1 MLRNSPPG
9 ACLIRLL
16 RLGLLATLLASCGT
30 KSPDLPRPGPTPT
43 PTPRPGTTLPPPQVV
58 TPIPTI
64 TRAATP
70 SPPAGTSLTLADFWD
85 GHAHFVLQ
93 EQYTGLP
100 MGESDTIALSN
111 GELWSYMHS
120 SSQHPAGTI
129 DQCGNPVPF
138 PGCTVIYRSSD
149 GGYRFQHANPPVCQF
164 TCQQCPCNSENDHIE
179 QQQYPRVH
187 YDAATQTLYLVYEYL
202 GRTMLRTS
210 GDGLNWSRPERV
222 AQTGIWKT
230 WLMPCP
236 AAEHIGQH
244 PFVPYDYECLA
255 GGPPGIYVADGLVY
269 VFVAVG
275 QSPAGMGCYVGRTG
289 QPPGEF
295 QRCASNPLF
304 RGAAEYGPLDLTGR
318 AANPYFDFRTI
329 SAAEIIRLGKGDE
342 ARYYMLYEG
351 LRGPGPGD
359 NGDTQF
365 GLGLARSLTNQ
376 IDGPWET
383 YPGNPI
389 LADLPGNV
397 GLGHADLV
405 VYNGQTILYT
415 SLDGVF
421 RSRLLLV
428 GTP

>member
-1 MLRNSPPG
+1 MLRHSPLS
-9 ACLIRLL
+9 AFLIRLL
-16 RLGLLATLLASCGT
+16 QLGPLATLLASCT
-30 KSPDLPRPGPTPT
+30 PQSPELPRPGLTNT
-43 PTPRPGTTLPPPQVV
+43 PTPRPGTTLPPPQIV
-58 TPIPTI
+58 TPIPNI
-64 TRAATP
+64 TRTATP
-70 SPPAGTSLTLADFWD
+70 TPPAGPANQASPT
-85 GHAHFVLQ
+85 
-93 EQYTGLP
+93 P
-100 MGESDTIALSN
+100 PPAL
-111 GELWSYMHS
+111 
-120 SSQHPAGTI
+120 I
-129 DQCGNPVPF
+129 
-138 PGCTVIYRSSD
+138 
-149 GGYRFQHANPPVCQF
+149 
-164 TCQQCPCNSENDHIE
+164 
-179 QQQYPRVH
+179 
-187 YDAATQTLYLVYEYL
+187 YEYL

-210 GDGLNWSRPERV
+210 GNGLNWSRPGRV
-222 AQTGIWKT
+222 AETGIWKT
-230 WLMPCP
+230 WLLPCP
-236 AAEHIGQH
+236 AAERIGQH

-269 VFVAVG
+269 VIVAVG

-295 QRCASNPLF
+295 QRCANNPLF

-329 SAAEIIRLGKGDE
+329 SAAETIRLGEGPE
-342 ARYYMLYEG
+342 TRYYMLYEG

-389 LADLPGNV
+389 LVDLPGNV

-415 SLDGVF
+415 SPDGVF

-428 GTP
+428 TDS

>member
-30 KSPDLPRPGPTPT
+30 KSPDLPAGADPHPHAPAGHHP
-43 PTPRPGTTLPPPQVV
+43 PPPQVV

-210 GDGLNWSRPERV
+210 SDGLNWSRPERV

-295 QRCASNPLF
+295 QRCASNPSSV
-304 RGAAEYGPLDLTGR
+304 APPNTGR
-318 AANPYFDFRTI
+318 WTSPAGPPTPTSTSAPSAPPRSSGWAKGTKRATTCSTKGCAAPAPAITATPN
-329 SAAEIIRLGKGDE
+329 SAWGWPAASPTRSMAPGKPTP
-342 ARYYMLYEG
+342 AT
-351 LRGPGPGD
+351 PSWP
-359 NGDTQF
+359 TCPAT
-365 GLGLARSLTNQ
+365 LAWGMPT
-376 IDGPWET
+376 W
-383 YPGNPI
+383 
-389 LADLPGNV
+389 
-397 GLGHADLV
+397 
-405 VYNGQTILYT
+405 
-415 SLDGVF
+415 
-421 RSRLLLV
+421 
-428 GTP
+428 